1 MRAAPMSA
9 SERVRVLYG
18 DNLNRK
24 PSLLPRFARPTP
36 LSSLLRFAPYVK
48 PYLGRFVVMFLAA
61 LGGTGISIAIPLVT
75 RQLID
80 GPIASGNRQGVYA
93 LGAVALALGLVEGGL
108 AFVRRWVMAI
118 ATLGSE
124 TGVRLDLYAKL
135 QRLPW
140 GFHSRWESGQLLSRI
155 MNDLSTMR
163 RFIGFGLLMIIM
175 NLLQIVVVTALLLH
189 LYWPMGLVV
198 AVAAVPVVLVCL
210 FNERVYTRLSRA
222 IQDETG
228 DVASTVEESMQ
239 SVRVIKAFGR
249 SQHVYGQF
257 DQRATI
263 LYGTSLKRVANTSK
277 FWTFLEVIPGLALVA
292 VLTIGAFA
300 AAQHHL
306 TLGTLVAFIT
316 MMLSLIWPVAALGFL
331 LSMTQDAM
339 TAADRVSEIFDA
351 SETIADG
358 PLRLEAPQGEVVF
371 EDVSYR
377 FPDASEDV
385 LRGVDL
391 HVRAGETIG
400 VVGGTG
406 SGKTVL
412 TSLVARLADVTGGR
426 ITIDGVDIRD
436 LEVANLRGIVA
447 TAFEDPTLFSMSVR
461 ENLTLGRPE
470 ATEDEIESAID
481 TAQAG
486 FVHDLPWGLDTRIG
500 EQGMSLSGGQ
510 RQRLALARAIL
521 VKPRVLVL
529 DDTLSALDI
538 HTEALVEEALK
549 RVLVGVTGL
558 VVAHR
563 ASTVMLADRVALLQ
577 NGSITHVGRH
587 SDLLATV
594 PEYRDLLSASFDAES
609 ELDELERE
617 VVR

>member
-1 MRAAPMSA
+1 MRTGPMSA
-9 SERVRVLYG
+9 SQRVRVLYG
-18 DNLNRK
+18 DNLTRK
-24 PSLLPRFARPTP
+24 PSLLPRFARTTP

-61 LGGTGISIAIPLVT
+61 LGGTGISIVIPLVT

-175 NLLQIVVVTALLLH
+175 SLLQIGVVTALLLH

-198 AVAAVPVVLVCL
+198 AVAAVPVVAVCL
-210 FNERVYTRLSRA
+210 FNERIYTRLSRA

-249 SQHVYGQF
+249 SEHVFGQF
-257 DQRATI
+257 DRRATI
-263 LYGTSLKRVANTSK
+263 LYRTSLERVANTSK

-351 SETIADG
+351 HESIADG
-358 PLRLEAPQGEVVF
+358 PLRLEAPRGEVVF

-385 LRGVDL
+385 LHGVDL

-436 LEVANLRGIVA
+436 LKVSNLRGIVA

-461 ENLTLGRPE
+461 ENLTIGRPE

-521 VKPRVLVL
+521 VRPRVLVL

-577 NGSITHVGRH
+577 NGTITHVGRH

-617 VVR
+617 VAQ

>member
-1 MRAAPMSA
+1 
-9 SERVRVLYG
+9 VRVLYG
-18 DNLNRK
+18 DNLTRQ
-24 PSLLPRFARPTP
+24 PSLRPPFTRPTP
-36 LSSLLRFAPYVK
+36 LSSLLRFGPYVK
-48 PYLGRFVVMFLAA
+48 PYLGRFIVIFFAA
-61 LGGTGISIAIPLVT
+61 LGGTVISIIVPLVT

-80 GPIASGNRQGVYA
+80 GPIAAGNRQGVFA
-93 LGAVALALGLVEGGL
+93 LGALALGLGLVEGGL
-108 AFVRRWVMAI
+108 TFLRRWVMGI
-118 ATLGSE
+118 GTLGSE
-124 TGVRLDLYAKL
+124 TGVRLDMYAKL

-175 NLLQIVVVTALLLH
+175 SLLQIVVVTSLLLH
-189 LYWPMGLVV
+189 MYWPMGLVV
-198 AVAAVPVVLVCL
+198 AVAAVPVVAVCL
-210 FNERVYTRLSRA
+210 LNERIYTRLSRG
-222 IQDETG
+222 IQDQTG

-249 SQHVYGQF
+249 SDLVFRQF
-257 DQRATI
+257 DDRAKI
-263 LYGTSLKRVANTSK
+263 LYGTSLKRVANTAR

-292 VLTIGAFA
+292 VLTIGALA

-351 SETIADG
+351 PESIADG
-358 PLRLEAPQGEVVF
+358 PLRLDSPRGELVF

-377 FPDASEDV
+377 FPDATEDV
-385 LRGVDL
+385 LHGLDL

-400 VVGGTG
+400 IVGGTG

-412 TSLVARLADVTGGR
+412 TSLVARLTDVTGGR

-461 ENLTLGRPE
+461 ENLTIGRPD
-470 ATEDEIESAID
+470 ATEDEIADAIE

-510 RQRLALARAIL
+510 RQRLALARAII

-538 HTEALVEEALK
+538 HTEAMVEEALK

-563 ASTVMLADRVALLQ
+563 ASTVMLADRVALLE
-577 NGSITHVGRH
+577 NGTITHIGRH

-617 VVR
+617 VAQ